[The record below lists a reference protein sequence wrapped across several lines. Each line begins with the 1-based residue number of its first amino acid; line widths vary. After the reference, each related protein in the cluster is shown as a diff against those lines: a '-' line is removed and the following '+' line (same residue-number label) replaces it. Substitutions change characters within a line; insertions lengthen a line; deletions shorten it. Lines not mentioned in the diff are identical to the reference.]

1 MTSSTVET
9 AATTTDDRV
18 QRIRWR
24 TPSASASAAS
34 YPARSPLESIKAYL
48 PAGGVPTSLPPWAH
62 DPATVAALSASL
74 AVLGTLGGVRVYRRF
89 FKRIRNA
96 DSLSTAVLD
105 KKPFIKGVVTRVGD
119 GDNFRLYHT
128 PGPFWRYPLKLRRVP
143 SSPKELKDNT
153 LSIRIAGVDA
163 PENAH
168 FGNPAQPYAKEALDW
183 LTKAVLG
190 KRMKCQ
196 LLRKDQYNR
205 IVAVP
210 YIVRP
215 ILPNKPLP
223 LMMLKEGTAVV
234 YTSGGAEYG
243 PWGLE
248 GLQKAEDDAKRNRRG
263 LWAAKKVE
271 LPKDYKKRVKEGGD
285 LEEVSLGRKPGFWE
299 RLGRWLG
306 GKT

>member
-1 MTSSTVET
+1 MTSG
-9 AATTTDDRV
+9 AATTDTTTAAAEDAQRV
-18 QRIRWR
+18 RRAR
-24 TPSASASAAS
+24 RAEA
-34 YPARSPLESIKAYL
+34 YPAPSPLETLKAYL
-48 PAGGVPTSLPPWAH
+48 PSTGGTELPPWAT
-62 DPATVAALSASL
+62 DPPTVAAVSATL

-105 KKPFIKGVVTRVGD
+105 KKPFIRGVVTRVGD

-143 SSPKELKDNT
+143 TSPKELKDNT

-168 FGNPAQPYAKEALDW
+168 FGNPAQPYAKEALEW
-183 LTKAVLG
+183 LTKTVLG

-210 YIVRP
+210 YIARP

-248 GLQKAEDDAKRNRRG
+248 GLQKAEDDARRHRRG
-263 LWAAKKVE
+263 LWAAKSVE
-271 LPKDYKKRVKEGGD
+271 LPKDYKKRVKAGSGD
-285 LEEVSLGRKPGFWE
+285 ADEVALGDRPGFWE

-306 GKT
+306 RKT

>member
-1 MTSSTVET
+1 MANTT
-9 AATTTDDRV
+9 APDDP
-18 QRIRWR
+18 QRTAQRR
-24 TPSASASAAS
+24 ARQHRRAAA
-34 YPARSPLESIKAYL
+34 YPAPSSLETLKTYL
-48 PAGGVPTSLPPWAH
+48 PSSLPTPPPLPPLPPWAH
-62 DPATVAALSASL
+62 DPRVVAAASASL

-105 KKPFIKGVVTRVGD
+105 KKPWIRGVVTRVGD

-128 PGPFWRYPLKLRRVP
+128 PGPFWRYPFKLRRVP
-143 SSPKELKDNT
+143 STPKELKDNT

-168 FGNPAQPYAKEALDW
+168 FGNPAQPYAKEALEW
-183 LTKAVLG
+183 LTTTVLG

-210 YIVRP
+210 YIARP

-223 LMMLKEGTAVV
+223 LMMLRAGTAVV

-248 GLQKAEDDAKRNRRG
+248 GLQRAEDDARRHRRG

-271 LPKDYKKRVKEGGD
+271 LPKDYKRRVKEGGEV
-285 LEEVSLGRKPGFWE
+285 EEVSLARPGFWE